1 MTQLKRPAAI
11 TAARA
16 QVLDAARI
24 LEAQLEKTAFVAGD
38 HFTWG
43 DIPLGAAAHRF
54 LNLPFDRPQLKATE
68 AWYARLRERAPY
80 KKWIDL
86 PLT

>member
-1 MTQLKRPAAI
+1 
-11 TAARA
+11 
-16 QVLDAARI
+16 
-24 LEAQLEKTAFVAGD
+24 LEKQPYVAGD
-38 HFTWG
+38 QFTWG

-54 LNLPFDRPQLKATE
+54 LNLQFDRPALKATE
-68 AWYARLRERAPY
+68 AWYARLRQRTPF